1 MGQVMV
7 ANHAGG
13 LVPLFLVT
21 NYEKTPGYSMIN
33 RLDYKRV
40 IQVTANIDTNT
51 ITSQEVNQNMQKHFA
66 EISTKYP
73 GYNVNYGGEEE
84 DRNESM
90 ANLMLLFL
98 VALMIIYLVLSSF
111 FRSLIL
117 TKRYHCSGIIPHHLW
132 PGRRRRLCGPA
143 GSGLWLWT
151 HFRDIHHADF
161 DSILLPHCGGCEKNS
176 GDDSGKNS
184 GGFHAAQSL

>member
-1 MGQVMV
+1 MKFDFRVNDGEDEIDVRVRFPEWARKNQYSMNQVMV

-117 TKRYHCSGIIPHHLW
+117 TSGTTWDYSPPFMARAEKTPLW
-132 PGRRRRLCGPA
+132 PR
-143 GSGLWLWT
+143 WLWPLVM
-151 HFRDIHHADF
+151 
-161 DSILLPHCGGCEKNS
+161 DSFARHS
-176 GDDSGKNS
+176 SR
-184 GGFHAAQSL
+184 